1 MLAKKLQQQKQQRN
15 TLDLWLNMQLM
26 RGIPISSTT
35 KTDRHDISEIVI

>member
-26 RGIPISSTT
+26 RGTPISSTT